1 VPATVRSLASRSP
14 SLLLADTSPAEA
26 HVLRLAARAAEDA
39 GDFPG
44 AFRLV
49 SGLPDG
55 RSSRLW
61 RSELELA
68 VALDPEDLAGLACWL
83 VHPAVRWARERPTGA
98 VFERHAAQL
107 LKTMGVGAEYRLH
120 RTAAVAC
127 TDPAVVDAG
136 LFDTGLFGDYLLSIA
151 GSPLLERL
159 RGVELWPAQF
169 SLVWQV
175 VAVGARELVMCDLWS
190 GRDVRVQRRVGTD
203 ALVRGAIVYGRVVQ
217 VAGDPELAFVLP
229 AERVDQR
236 CATRL
241 LRARRQG
248 SGPEE
253 RLRAVGHSRRRA
265 MSCASAAGEY
275 RL

>member
-1 VPATVRSLASRSP
+1 VPATARSLASRSP
-14 SLLLADTSPAEA
+14 SLLFADASPAEP

-39 GDFPG
+39 GDFQG
-44 AFRLV
+44 ALRLV

-55 RSSRLW
+55 RASRLW
-61 RSELELA
+61 RSELEAA
-68 VALDPEDLAGLACWL
+68 VALAADDLAGMACWL
-83 VHPAVRWARERPTGA
+83 VHPAARWARARPTGA
-98 VFERHAAQL
+98 IFERHAAQI

-120 RTAAVAC
+120 RMPAVAC

-136 LFDTGLFGDYLLSIA
+136 LFDTGFFGDYLSSLTQ
-151 GSPLLERL
+151 SPLLERL
-159 RGVELWPAQF
+159 SGVELWPAQY

-175 VAVGARELVMCDLWS
+175 VAVGAREVVIRDLWAE
-190 GRDVRVQRRVGTD
+190 RDVRVQRRAGTE
-203 ALVRGAIVYGRVVQ
+203 ALVRGAIVYGRAVP

-229 AERVDQR
+229 PERVDQR

-248 SGPEE
+248 GGPEE

-265 MSCASAAGEY
+265 LSVAGAA
-275 RL
+275 